1 MQCGHVQL
9 VEYFIPVLF
18 ICKFHKD
25 WIKIT
30 QATQSQIWIF
40 WHSRASN
47 SKVTGWSCR
56 NSNTSVIL
64 CLSRL
69 SANFIKFQLK
79 VSRLY
84 TGQGGIWVFFCT
96 KGLVTQINSSIWPE
110 FELIRDFMHA
120 HVICKFHKD
129 LSKIKMLCSGQGQI
143 WYFLSLKG
151 E

>member
-30 QATQSQIWIF
+30 QATQRQIWIF

-79 VSRLY
+79 ISRLY
-84 TGQGGIWVFFCT
+84 TGQGRICFFFCT
-96 KGLVTQINSSIWPE
+96 KGLVTQINSLIWPE
-110 FELIRDFMHA
+110 FELIRDFMPA

-129 LSKIKMLCSGQGQI
+129 LSKTKNAMLRTRSNMV
-143 WYFLSLKG
+143 FLSLKG